1 MCYTTRDN
9 PALDSARREFPEEPT
24 RSPYP
29 CCPPLS
35 RHAPPPPHAPPPQR
49 VSARACR
56 CVRDQH
62 PRGLGGSTR
71 QRALGSG
78 ERCMGFG
85 DGPAGG
91 AHTGVTGVWVLGG
104 GGWGGWY
111 WCSGNSI
118 RATGTDGSARQQST
132 YCGPRVRLSPAYCAY
147 TPHTSLQPALLLTP
161 PSSLCTFTFWR
172 PPLLSSLLLQ
182 AHRPRITA
190 TSHLEFR
197 CRSHILPRCLAT
209 DLTAVGPAFVQP
221 CCYNRAVLFGGTSD
235 DALAAQHA
243 APG

>member
-1 MCYTTRDN
+1 MSALCFTCYTTRDN

-147 TPHTSLQPALLLTP
+147 TPHTFSYIQLLQPAADPSIQPLRIYLLAPASTQQP
-161 PSSLCTFTFWR
+161 
-172 PPLLSSLLLQ
+172 
-182 AHRPRITA
+182 AAAGPRITA
-190 TSHLEFR
+190 TSHTPGVQVPL
-197 CRSHILPRCLAT
+197 SHSP
-209 DLTAVGPAFVQP
+209 P
-221 CCYNRAVLFGGTSD
+221 LFG
-235 DALAAQHA
+235 H
-243 APG
+243 

>member
-1 MCYTTRDN
+1 MSALCFTCYTTRDN

-91 AHTGVTGVWVLGG
+91 AHTGVTGVWVLGVR

-111 WCSGNSI
+111 WCLGNSI
-118 RATGTDGSARQQST
+118 RATGTADGSARQQST
-132 YCGPRVRLSPAYCAY
+132 YCGPHVRLSPAYCAY
-147 TPHTSLQPALLLTP
+147 TPHTFLQPAADPSIQPLRIYLLAPASTQQPAAAGPPPTYNCHVTP
-161 PSSLCTFTFWR
+161 GVQVPLSHS
-172 PPLLSSLLLQ
+172 PPL
-182 AHRPRITA
+182 
-190 TSHLEFR
+190 
-197 CRSHILPRCLAT
+197 
-209 DLTAVGPAFVQP
+209 
-221 CCYNRAVLFGGTSD
+221 FG
-235 DALAAQHA
+235 H
-243 APG
+243 

>member
-1 MCYTTRDN
+1 MD
-9 PALDSARREFPEEPT
+9 PPGSKVLIVGHASASAQPT
-24 RSPYP
+24 VHI
-29 CCPPLS
+29 PLIHS
-35 RHAPPPPHAPPPQR
+35 
-49 VSARACR
+49 
-56 CVRDQH
+56 
-62 PRGLGGSTR
+62 
-71 QRALGSG
+71 
-78 ERCMGFG
+78 
-85 DGPAGG
+85 
-91 AHTGVTGVWVLGG
+91 VTFS
-104 GGWGGWY
+104 Y
-111 WCSGNSI
+111 SS
-118 RATGTDGSARQQST
+118 
-132 YCGPRVRLSPAYCAY
+132 
-147 TPHTSLQPALLLTP
+147 LLLTP
-161 PSSLCTFTFWR
+161 PSSLCAFTFWR